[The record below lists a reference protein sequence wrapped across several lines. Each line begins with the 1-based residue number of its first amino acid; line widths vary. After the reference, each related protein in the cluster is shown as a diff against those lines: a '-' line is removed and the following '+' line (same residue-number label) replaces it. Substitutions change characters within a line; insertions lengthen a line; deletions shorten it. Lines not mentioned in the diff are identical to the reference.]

1 MVLYTLSI
9 IWKNGGV
16 FNIMK
21 NGEIELDLSNAKEIP
36 EVVLKTAESI
46 YDEIKST
53 LLAVEGKS
61 NVDKT
66 IWKMFTAF
74 CGWQQ
79 NEKIKQF
86 LNGDDIGLNT
96 FLEWQAKL
104 NANGWTSVYDHYED
118 YENDETNKLKAEIFK
133 RAVEFARANK

>member
-16 FNIMK
+16 FKIMK
-21 NGEIELDLSNAKEIP
+21 NGDIELDLSNAKEIP

-46 YDEIKST
+46 YDEIKTT
-53 LLAVEGKS
+53 LIAVEGKS

-66 IWKMFTAF
+66 IWMMFATF

-79 NEKIKQF
+79 NQKIKDF
-86 LNGDDIGLNT
+86 LNNDEIGLDM
-96 FLEWQAKL
+96 FLNWQAKL
-104 NANGWTSVYDHYED
+104 NGLGWGSVYDHYED
-118 YENDETNKLKAEIFK
+118 FENEETNRIKEDIFK
-133 RAVEFARANK
+133 RAVSFSKTSK